1 MDPADDQ
8 YYEDLT
14 DEELVE
20 DPEVLAQIEA
30 IADGDEND
38 GEFSKLFT
46 KLFIYLFILLQVNKK
61 KICLIKINKDWM
73 K

>member
-14 DEELVE
+14 DEELDE

-30 IADGDEND
+30 IADEDEND
-38 GEFSKLFT
+38 GEFSKQFT
-46 KLFIYLFILLQVNKK
+46 KLKLTLKLFT
-61 KICLIKINKDWM
+61 
-73 K
+73 